1 MCLLD
6 LVIGAGALAVV
17 EVGVHGAAGRQPGPQ
32 HLLHGLGGEAGPVA
46 VLGPL
51 PLPLR

>member
-32 HLLHGLGGEAGPVA
+32 HLLHGLGGEAGAVA